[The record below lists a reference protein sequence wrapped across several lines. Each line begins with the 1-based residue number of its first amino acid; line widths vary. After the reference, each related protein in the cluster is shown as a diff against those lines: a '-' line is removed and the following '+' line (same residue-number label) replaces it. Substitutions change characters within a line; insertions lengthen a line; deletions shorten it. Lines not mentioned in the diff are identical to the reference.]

1 MGPIVW
7 LITFFVLLFLTVPI
21 GISIGMS
28 IIIYF
33 TIYHTQPISFLC
45 QNMFTA
51 CDSFPLM
58 AIPFFVA
65 GGALMTQGGITKR
78 LVDLAEAVIG
88 HVTGGFAMVTA
99 ICCAFFG
106 AISGS
111 APATVAAIGSLM
123 VPAMIE
129 RGYSKSFALAL
140 IATSGCLGVIIPPSI
155 PMVIFGTT
163 TGASVGTLFIAG
175 IGPGIVFCLALCL
188 YSYAICKKHGWKGN
202 GQKFSIKKVGHE
214 LKNAI
219 WALLAPIIILGSI
232 YGGICTPTEAAA
244 ICIVY
249 ALIIGKFVYKELDIK
264 RTINSFWDGALTTG
278 TILIIVGTGTTLG
291 RVLTVAKV
299 PQAVVGAILGVS
311 ENPIVILL
319 LLNLILLVVGCLM
332 ETLSAIMIL
341 GPILYPV
348 AAAAGMDLIHFGIL
362 MVVNLAVG
370 FCTPPVGVNLFVAA
384 GLRDDVSFTDLVKKA
399 MPIVAILLVVLL
411 IITFCRPVVMTIP
424 GLMKNG

>member
-1 MGPIVW
+1 MEPLVW
-7 LITFFVLLFLTVPI
+7 LITFFILLFLTVPI

-33 TIYHTQPISFLC
+33 LLFNTQPISFLC

-78 LVDLAEAVIG
+78 LVNLADACIG
-88 HVTGGFAMVTA
+88 HITGGFAMVTA

-111 APATVAAIGSLM
+111 APATVAAIGTLM

-129 RGYSKSFALAL
+129 RGYDKAFSLAI

-188 YSYAICKKHGWKGN
+188 YSYFICKKNGWKGN
-202 GQKFSIKKVGHE
+202 GKKFSIKRVGLE
-214 LKNAI
+214 FKNAV

-232 YGGICTPTEAAA
+232 YGGFCTPTEAAA

-249 ALIIGKFVYKELDIK
+249 ALIVGFFVYRELNFK
-264 RTINSFWDGALTTG
+264 KTTSSFWDGALTTG

-291 RVLTVAKV
+291 RVLTVAQV
-299 PQAVVGAILGVS
+299 PQMVVNGVLGIS
-311 ENPIVILL
+311 DNPIIILL
-319 LLNLILLVVGCLM
+319 LLNLILLIVGCLM

-348 AAAAGMDLIHFGIL
+348 AAAAGMGLEHFGIM
-362 MVVNLAVG
+362 MVINLAIG

-384 GLRDDVSFTDLVKKA
+384 GLREDVSFMGLVKNA
-399 MPIVAILLVVLL
+399 LPIIVVLL
-411 IITFCRPVVMTIP
+411 AVQLLVTFCEPLVMTIP
-424 GLMKNG
+424 RLMG

>member
-1 MGPIVW
+1 MGPLVW
-7 LITFFVLLFLTVPI
+7 LITFFILLCLTVPI
-21 GISIGMS
+21 GVSIGMS
-28 IIIYF
+28 IIVYF
-33 TIYHTQPISFLC
+33 LLFNTQPISFLC

-65 GGALMTQGGITKR
+65 GGALLSNGGITKR
-78 LVDLAEAVIG
+78 LVDLADACIG
-88 HVTGGFAMVTA
+88 HISGGFAMVTA

-111 APATVAAIGSLM
+111 APATVAAIGGLM

-129 RGYSKSFALAL
+129 RGYDKGFSLAI

-155 PMVIFGTT
+155 PMVIYGTT

-175 IGPGIVFCLALCL
+175 IGPGLLFCFALCL
-188 YSYAICKKHGWKGN
+188 YSYLVAKKKGWKGN
-202 GQKFSIKKVGHE
+202 GKKFSIKRVGVE
-214 LKNAI
+214 LKKAV
-219 WALLAPIIILGSI
+219 WALLAPLIILGSI
-232 YGGICTPTEAAA
+232 YGGFCTPTEAAA

-249 ALIIGKFVYKELDIK
+249 ALLIGFFVYRELDMK
-264 RTINSFWDGALTTG
+264 TMLNSFWDGALTTG

-291 RVLTVAKV
+291 RVLTVAQV
-299 PQAVVGAILGVS
+299 PQMVVNGILGIS
-311 ENPIVILL
+311 DNPIIILL
-319 LLNLILLVVGCLM
+319 LLNLILLIVGCLM

-348 AAAAGMDLIHFGIL
+348 AAAAGMGLEHFGIM
-362 MVVNLAVG
+362 MVVNLAIG

-384 GLRDDVSFTDLVKKA
+384 GLREDVSFMSLVRHA
-399 MPIVAILLVVLL
+399 IPIIGVLL
-411 IITFCRPVVMTIP
+411 AVQLVITFCEPLVMTIP
-424 GLMKNG
+424 RLMG

>member
-1 MGPIVW
+1 MGPLVW
-7 LITFFVLLFLTVPI
+7 LITFFILLCLTVPI
-21 GISIGMS
+21 GVSIGMS
-28 IIIYF
+28 IIVYF
-33 TIYHTQPISFLC
+33 LLFNTQPVSFLC

-65 GGALMTQGGITKR
+65 GGALMSNGGITKR
-78 LVDLAEAVIG
+78 LVDLADACIG
-88 HVTGGFAMVTA
+88 HISGGFAMVTA

-111 APATVAAIGSLM
+111 APATVAAIGGLM

-129 RGYSKSFALAL
+129 RGYDKGFSLAI

-155 PMVIFGTT
+155 PMVIYGTT

-175 IGPGIVFCLALCL
+175 IGPGLLFCFALCL
-188 YSYAICKKHGWKGN
+188 YSYLVAKKKGWKGN
-202 GQKFSIKKVGHE
+202 GKKFSIKRVGVE
-214 LKNAI
+214 LKKAV
-219 WALLAPIIILGSI
+219 WALLAPLIILGSI
-232 YGGICTPTEAAA
+232 YGGFCTPTEAAA

-249 ALIIGKFVYKELDIK
+249 ALLIGFFVYRELDMK
-264 RTINSFWDGALTTG
+264 TMLNSFWDGALTTG

-291 RVLTVAKV
+291 RVLTVAQV
-299 PQAVVGAILGVS
+299 PQMVVNGILGIS
-311 ENPIVILL
+311 DNPIIILL
-319 LLNLILLVVGCLM
+319 LLNLILLIVGCLM

-348 AAAAGMDLIHFGIL
+348 AAAAGMGLEHFGIM
-362 MVVNLAVG
+362 MVVNLAIG

-384 GLRDDVSFTDLVKKA
+384 GLREDVSFMSLVRHA
-399 MPIVAILLVVLL
+399 MPIIGVLL
-411 IITFCRPVVMTIP
+411 AVQLVITFCEPLVMTIP
-424 GLMKNG
+424 KLMG

>member
-1 MGPIVW
+1 MGPLVW
-7 LITFFVLLFLTVPI
+7 LITFFILLCLTVPI
-21 GISIGMS
+21 GVSIGMS
-28 IIIYF
+28 IIVYF
-33 TIYHTQPISFLC
+33 LLFNTQPISFLC

-65 GGALMTQGGITKR
+65 GGALMSNGGITKR
-78 LVDLAEAVIG
+78 LVDLADACIG
-88 HVTGGFAMVTA
+88 HISGGFAMVTA

-111 APATVAAIGSLM
+111 APATVAAIGGLM

-129 RGYSKSFALAL
+129 RGYDKGFSLAI

-155 PMVIFGTT
+155 PMVIYGTT

-175 IGPGIVFCLALCL
+175 IGPGLLFCFALCL
-188 YSYAICKKHGWKGN
+188 YSYLVAKKKGWKGN
-202 GQKFSIKKVGHE
+202 GKKFSIKRVGVE
-214 LKNAI
+214 LKNAV
-219 WALLAPIIILGSI
+219 WALLAPLIILGSI
-232 YGGICTPTEAAA
+232 YGGFCTPTEAAV

-249 ALIIGKFVYKELDIK
+249 ALLIGFFVYRELDMK
-264 RTINSFWDGALTTG
+264 TMLNSFWDGALTTG

-291 RVLTVAKV
+291 RVLTVAQV
-299 PQAVVGAILGVS
+299 PQLVVNGILGIS
-311 ENPIVILL
+311 DNPIIILL
-319 LLNLILLVVGCLM
+319 LLNLILLIVGCLM

-348 AAAAGMDLIHFGIL
+348 AAAAGMGLEHFGIM
-362 MVVNLAVG
+362 MVVNLAIG

-384 GLRDDVSFTDLVKKA
+384 GLREDVSFMSLVRHA
-399 MPIVAILLVVLL
+399 LPIIGVLL
-411 IITFCRPVVMTIP
+411 AVQLVITFCEPLVMTIP
-424 GLMKNG
+424 RLMG

>member
-1 MGPIVW
+1 MGPLVW
-7 LITFFVLLFLTVPI
+7 LITFFILLCLTVPI
-21 GISIGMS
+21 GVSIGMS
-28 IIIYF
+28 IIVYF
-33 TIYHTQPISFLC
+33 LLFNTQPISFLC

-65 GGALMTQGGITKR
+65 GGALMSNGGITKR
-78 LVDLAEAVIG
+78 LVDLADACIG
-88 HVTGGFAMVTA
+88 HISGGFAMVTA

-111 APATVAAIGSLM
+111 APATVAAIGGLM

-129 RGYSKSFALAL
+129 RGYDKGFSLAI

-155 PMVIFGTT
+155 PMVIYGTT

-175 IGPGIVFCLALCL
+175 IGPGLLFCFALCL
-188 YSYAICKKHGWKGN
+188 YSYLVAKKKGWKGN
-202 GQKFSIKKVGHE
+202 GKKFSIKRVGVE
-214 LKNAI
+214 LKKAV
-219 WALLAPIIILGSI
+219 WALLAPLIILGSI
-232 YGGICTPTEAAA
+232 YGGFCTPTEAAA

-249 ALIIGKFVYKELDIK
+249 ALLIGFFVYRELDMK
-264 RTINSFWDGALTTG
+264 TMLNSFWDGALTTG

-291 RVLTVAKV
+291 RVLTVAQV
-299 PQAVVGAILGVS
+299 PQMVVNGILGIS
-311 ENPIVILL
+311 DNPIIILF
-319 LLNLILLVVGCLM
+319 LLNLILLIVGCLM

-348 AAAAGMDLIHFGIL
+348 AAAAGMGLEHFGIM
-362 MVVNLAVG
+362 MVVNLAIG

-384 GLRDDVSFTDLVKKA
+384 GLREDVSFMSLVRHA
-399 MPIVAILLVVLL
+399 LPIIGVLL
-411 IITFCRPVVMTIP
+411 AVQLVITFCEPLVMTIP
-424 GLMKNG
+424 KLMG

>member
-1 MGPIVW
+1 MGPLVW

-21 GISIGMS
+21 GVSIGTS
-28 IIIYF
+28 IIVYF
-33 TIYHTQPISFLC
+33 LLFHTQPISFLC

-65 GGALMTQGGITKR
+65 GGALMSNGGITKR
-78 LVDLAEAVIG
+78 LVDLADACIG
-88 HVTGGFAMVTA
+88 HITGGFTMVTA

-111 APATVAAIGSLM
+111 APATVAAIGTLM

-129 RGYSKSFALAL
+129 RGYDKGFSLAM

-155 PMVIFGTT
+155 PMVIYGTT

-175 IGPGIVFCLALCL
+175 IGPGLLFCFALCV
-188 YSYAICKKHGWKGN
+188 YSYFVAKKNGWKGN
-202 GQKFSIKKVGHE
+202 GRKFSIKRVGVE

-232 YGGICTPTEAAA
+232 YGGFCTPTEAAA
-244 ICIVY
+244 ICIIY
-249 ALIIGKFVYKELDIK
+249 ALLIGFFVYKELDLK
-264 RTINSFWDGALTTG
+264 TTINSFWDGALTTG

-291 RVLTVAKV
+291 RVLTVAQV
-299 PQAVVGAILGVS
+299 PQMVVNGILGIS
-311 ENPIVILL
+311 DNPIIILL
-319 LLNLILLVVGCLM
+319 LLNLILLIVGCLM

-348 AAAAGMDLIHFGIL
+348 AAAAGMGLEHFGIM
-362 MVVNLAVG
+362 MVVNLAIG

-384 GLRDDVSFTDLVKKA
+384 GLREDVSFMNLVKHA
-399 MPIVAILLVVLL
+399 LPIIGVLL
-411 IITFCRPVVMTIP
+411 AVQLVITFCEPLVMTIP
-424 GLMKNG
+424 RLMG

>member
-1 MGPIVW
+1 MGPLVW
-7 LITFFVLLFLTVPI
+7 LITFFILLCLTVPI
-21 GISIGMS
+21 GVSIGMS
-28 IIIYF
+28 IIVYF
-33 TIYHTQPISFLC
+33 LLFNTQPISFLC

-65 GGALMTQGGITKR
+65 GGALMSNGGITKR
-78 LVDLAEAVIG
+78 LVDLADACIG
-88 HVTGGFAMVTA
+88 HISGGFAMVTA

-111 APATVAAIGSLM
+111 APATVAAIGGLM

-129 RGYSKSFALAL
+129 RGYDKGFSLAI

-155 PMVIFGTT
+155 PMVIYGTT

-175 IGPGIVFCLALCL
+175 IGPGLLFCFALCL
-188 YSYAICKKHGWKGN
+188 YSYLVAKKKGWKGN
-202 GQKFSIKKVGHE
+202 GKKFSIKRVGVE
-214 LKNAI
+214 LKNAV
-219 WALLAPIIILGSI
+219 WALLAPLIILGSI
-232 YGGICTPTEAAA
+232 YGGFCTPTEAAA

-249 ALIIGKFVYKELDIK
+249 ALLIGFFVYRELDMK
-264 RTINSFWDGALTTG
+264 TMLNSFWDGALTTG

-291 RVLTVAKV
+291 RVLTVAQV
-299 PQAVVGAILGVS
+299 PQLVVNGILGIS
-311 ENPIVILL
+311 DNPIIILL
-319 LLNLILLVVGCLM
+319 LLNLILLIVGCLM

-348 AAAAGMDLIHFGIL
+348 AAAAGMGLEHFGIM
-362 MVVNLAVG
+362 MVVNLAIG

-384 GLRDDVSFTDLVKKA
+384 GLREDVSFMSLVRHA
-399 MPIVAILLVVLL
+399 MPIIGVLL
-411 IITFCRPVVMTIP
+411 AVQLVITFCEPLVMTIP
-424 GLMKNG
+424 KLMG

>member
-1 MGPIVW
+1 MGPLVW
-7 LITFFVLLFLTVPI
+7 LITFFILLCLTVPI
-21 GISIGMS
+21 GVSIGMS
-28 IIIYF
+28 IIVYF
-33 TIYHTQPISFLC
+33 LLFNTQPVSFLC

-65 GGALMTQGGITKR
+65 GGALMSNGGITKR
-78 LVDLAEAVIG
+78 LVDLADACIG
-88 HVTGGFAMVTA
+88 HISGGFAMVTA

-111 APATVAAIGSLM
+111 APATVAAIGGLM

-129 RGYSKSFALAL
+129 RGYDKGFSLAI

-155 PMVIFGTT
+155 PMVIYGTT

-175 IGPGIVFCLALCL
+175 IGPGLLFCFALCL
-188 YSYAICKKHGWKGN
+188 YSSLVAKKKGWKGN
-202 GQKFSIKKVGHE
+202 GKKFSIKRVGVE
-214 LKNAI
+214 LKKAV
-219 WALLAPIIILGSI
+219 WALLAPLIILGSI
-232 YGGICTPTEAAA
+232 YGGFCTPTEAAA

-249 ALIIGKFVYKELDIK
+249 ALLIGFFVYRELDMK
-264 RTINSFWDGALTTG
+264 TMLNSFWDGALTTG

-291 RVLTVAKV
+291 RVLTVAQV
-299 PQAVVGAILGVS
+299 PQMVVNGILGIS
-311 ENPIVILL
+311 DNPIIILL
-319 LLNLILLVVGCLM
+319 LLNLILLIVGCLM

-348 AAAAGMDLIHFGIL
+348 AAAAGMGLEHFGIM
-362 MVVNLAVG
+362 MVVNLAIG

-384 GLRDDVSFTDLVKKA
+384 GLREDVSFMSLVRHA
-399 MPIVAILLVVLL
+399 LPIIGVLLTVQL
-411 IITFCRPVVMTIP
+411 IITFCEPLVMTIP
-424 GLMKNG
+424 KLMG

>member
-1 MGPIVW
+1 MGPLVW
-7 LITFFVLLFLTVPI
+7 LITFFILLCLTVPI
-21 GISIGMS
+21 GVSIGMS
-28 IIIYF
+28 IIVYF
-33 TIYHTQPISFLC
+33 LLFNTQPISFLC

-65 GGALMTQGGITKR
+65 GGALMSNGGITKR
-78 LVDLAEAVIG
+78 LVDLADACIG
-88 HVTGGFAMVTA
+88 HISGGFAMVTA

-111 APATVAAIGSLM
+111 APATVAAIGGLM

-129 RGYSKSFALAL
+129 RGYDKGFALAI

-155 PMVIFGTT
+155 PMVIYGTT

-175 IGPGIVFCLALCL
+175 IGPGLLFCFALCL
-188 YSYAICKKHGWKGN
+188 YSYLVAKKKGWKGN
-202 GQKFSIKKVGHE
+202 GKKFSIKRVGVE
-214 LKNAI
+214 LKKAV
-219 WALLAPIIILGSI
+219 WALLAPLIILGSI
-232 YGGICTPTEAAA
+232 YGGFCTPTEAAA

-249 ALIIGKFVYKELDIK
+249 ALLIGFFVYRELDMK
-264 RTINSFWDGALTTG
+264 TMLNSFWDGALTTG

-291 RVLTVAKV
+291 RVLTVAQV
-299 PQAVVGAILGVS
+299 PQMVVNGILGIS
-311 ENPIVILL
+311 DNPIIILL
-319 LLNLILLVVGCLM
+319 LLNLILLIVGCLM

-348 AAAAGMDLIHFGIL
+348 AAAAGMGLEHFGIM
-362 MVVNLAVG
+362 MVVNLAIG

-384 GLRDDVSFTDLVKKA
+384 GLREDVSFMSLVRHA
-399 MPIVAILLVVLL
+399 MPIIGVLL
-411 IITFCRPVVMTIP
+411 AVQLVITFCEPLVMTIP
-424 GLMKNG
+424 KLMG

>member
-1 MGPIVW
+1 MGPLVW
-7 LITFFVLLFLTVPI
+7 LITFFILLCLTVPI
-21 GISIGMS
+21 GVSIGMS
-28 IIIYF
+28 IIVYF
-33 TIYHTQPISFLC
+33 LLFNTQPISFLC

-65 GGALMTQGGITKR
+65 GGALMSNGGITKR
-78 LVDLAEAVIG
+78 LVDLADACIG
-88 HVTGGFAMVTA
+88 HISGGFAMVTA

-111 APATVAAIGSLM
+111 APATVAAIGGLM

-129 RGYSKSFALAL
+129 RGYDKGFSLAI

-155 PMVIFGTT
+155 PMVIYGTT

-175 IGPGIVFCLALCL
+175 IGPGLLFCFALCL
-188 YSYAICKKHGWKGN
+188 YSYLVAKKKGWKGN
-202 GQKFSIKKVGHE
+202 GKKFSIKRVGVE
-214 LKNAI
+214 LKNAV
-219 WALLAPIIILGSI
+219 WALLAPLIILGSI
-232 YGGICTPTEAAA
+232 YGGFCTPTEAAA

-249 ALIIGKFVYKELDIK
+249 ALLIGFFVYRELDMK
-264 RTINSFWDGALTTG
+264 TMLNSFWDGALTTG

-291 RVLTVAKV
+291 RVLTVAQV
-299 PQAVVGAILGVS
+299 PQMVVNGILGIS
-311 ENPIVILL
+311 DNPIIILL
-319 LLNLILLVVGCLM
+319 LLNLILLIVGCLM

-348 AAAAGMDLIHFGIL
+348 AAAAGMGLEHFGIM
-362 MVVNLAVG
+362 MVVNLAIG

-384 GLRDDVSFTDLVKKA
+384 GLREDVSFMSLVRHA
-399 MPIVAILLVVLL
+399 LPIIGVLL
-411 IITFCRPVVMTIP
+411 AVQLVITFCEPLVMTIP
-424 GLMKNG
+424 RLMG

>member
-1 MGPIVW
+1 MGPLVW
-7 LITFFVLLFLTVPI
+7 LITFFILLCLTVPI
-21 GISIGMS
+21 GVSIGMS
-28 IIIYF
+28 IIVYF
-33 TIYHTQPISFLC
+33 LLFNTQPISFLC

-65 GGALMTQGGITKR
+65 GGALMSNGGITKR
-78 LVDLAEAVIG
+78 LVDLADACIG
-88 HVTGGFAMVTA
+88 HISGGFAMVTA

-111 APATVAAIGSLM
+111 APATVAAIGGLM

-129 RGYSKSFALAL
+129 RGYDKGFSLAI

-155 PMVIFGTT
+155 PMVIYGTT

-175 IGPGIVFCLALCL
+175 IGPGLLFCFALCL
-188 YSYAICKKHGWKGN
+188 YSYLVAKKKGWKGN
-202 GQKFSIKKVGHE
+202 GKKFSIKRVGVE

-219 WALLAPIIILGSI
+219 WALLAPLIILGSI
-232 YGGICTPTEAAA
+232 YGGFCTPTEAAA

-249 ALIIGKFVYKELDIK
+249 ALLIGFFVYRELDMK
-264 RTINSFWDGALTTG
+264 TMLNSFWDGALTTG

-291 RVLTVAKV
+291 RVLTVAQV
-299 PQAVVGAILGVS
+299 PQMVVNGILGIS
-311 ENPIVILL
+311 DNPIIILL
-319 LLNLILLVVGCLM
+319 LLNLILLIVGCLM

-348 AAAAGMDLIHFGIL
+348 AAAAGMGLEHFGIM
-362 MVVNLAVG
+362 MVVNLAIG

-384 GLRDDVSFTDLVKKA
+384 GLREDVSFMSLVRHA
-399 MPIVAILLVVLL
+399 MPIIGVLL
-411 IITFCRPVVMTIP
+411 AVQLVITFCEPLVMTIP
-424 GLMKNG
+424 RLMG

>member
-1 MGPIVW
+1 MGPLVW
-7 LITFFVLLFLTVPI
+7 LITFFILLCLTVPI
-21 GISIGMS
+21 GVSIGMS
-28 IIIYF
+28 IIVYF
-33 TIYHTQPISFLC
+33 LLFNTQPISFLC

-65 GGALMTQGGITKR
+65 GGALMSNGGITKR
-78 LVDLAEAVIG
+78 LVDLADACIG
-88 HVTGGFAMVTA
+88 HISGGFAMVTA

-111 APATVAAIGSLM
+111 APATVAAIGGLM

-129 RGYSKSFALAL
+129 RGYDKGFSLAI

-155 PMVIFGTT
+155 PMVIYGTT

-175 IGPGIVFCLALCL
+175 IGPGLLFCFALCL
-188 YSYAICKKHGWKGN
+188 YSYLVAKKKGWKGN
-202 GQKFSIKKVGHE
+202 GKKFSIKRVGVE
-214 LKNAI
+214 LKKAV
-219 WALLAPIIILGSI
+219 WALLAPLIILGSI
-232 YGGICTPTEAAA
+232 YGGFCTPTEAAA

-249 ALIIGKFVYKELDIK
+249 ALLIGFFVYRELDMK
-264 RTINSFWDGALTTG
+264 TMLNSFWDGALTTG

-291 RVLTVAKV
+291 RVLTVAQV
-299 PQAVVGAILGVS
+299 PQMVVNGILGIS
-311 ENPIVILL
+311 DNPIIILL
-319 LLNLILLVVGCLM
+319 LLNLILLIVGCLM

-348 AAAAGMDLIHFGIL
+348 AAAAGMGLEHFGIM
-362 MVVNLAVG
+362 MVVNLAIG

-384 GLRDDVSFTDLVKKA
+384 GLREDVSFMSLVRHA
-399 MPIVAILLVVLL
+399 LPIIGVLL
-411 IITFCRPVVMTIP
+411 TVQLVITFCEPLVMTIP
-424 GLMKNG
+424 KLMG

>member
-1 MGPIVW
+1 MGPLVW
-7 LITFFVLLFLTVPI
+7 LITFFILLCLTVPI
-21 GISIGMS
+21 GVSIGMS
-28 IIIYF
+28 IIVYF
-33 TIYHTQPISFLC
+33 LLFNTQPISFLC

-65 GGALMTQGGITKR
+65 GGALMSNGGITKR
-78 LVDLAEAVIG
+78 LVDLADACIG
-88 HVTGGFAMVTA
+88 HISGGFAMVTA

-111 APATVAAIGSLM
+111 APATVAAIGGLM

-129 RGYSKSFALAL
+129 RGYDKGFSLAI

-155 PMVIFGTT
+155 PMVIYGTT

-175 IGPGIVFCLALCL
+175 IGPGLLFCFALCL
-188 YSYAICKKHGWKGN
+188 YSYLVAKKKGWKGN
-202 GQKFSIKKVGHE
+202 GKKFSIKRVGVE
-214 LKNAI
+214 LKKAV
-219 WALLAPIIILGSI
+219 WALLAPLIILGSI
-232 YGGICTPTEAAA
+232 YGGFCTPTEAAA

-249 ALIIGKFVYKELDIK
+249 ALLIGFFVYRELDMK
-264 RTINSFWDGALTTG
+264 TMLNSFWDGALTTG

-291 RVLTVAKV
+291 RVLTVAQV
-299 PQAVVGAILGVS
+299 PQMVVNGILGIS
-311 ENPIVILL
+311 DNPIIILL
-319 LLNLILLVVGCLM
+319 LLNLILLIVGCLM

-348 AAAAGMDLIHFGIL
+348 AAAAGMGLEHFGIM
-362 MVVNLAVG
+362 MVVNLAIG

-384 GLRDDVSFTDLVKKA
+384 GLREDVSFMSLVRHA
-399 MPIVAILLVVLL
+399 LPIIGVLLTVQL
-411 IITFCRPVVMTIP
+411 IITFCEPLVMTIP
-424 GLMKNG
+424 KLMG